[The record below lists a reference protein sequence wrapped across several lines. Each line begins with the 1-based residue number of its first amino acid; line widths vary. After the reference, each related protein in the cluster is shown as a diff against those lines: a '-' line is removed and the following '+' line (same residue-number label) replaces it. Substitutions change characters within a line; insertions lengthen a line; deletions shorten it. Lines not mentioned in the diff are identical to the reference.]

1 MADKKDTP
9 PPSGNSIEWAKK
21 RAEEAKKRLDAEAEQ
36 VKRTV
41 KKVSAPDSQ
50 MRLELWPES
59 TRGVPNAILRGSLFG
74 ISRERKV
81 LKKRTLV
88 AAVDGYEIR
97 FKGET
102 FNQTDLD
109 VLEAMLHL
117 AMPHSLGKK
126 VEFSVH
132 SFLQDIGR
140 GVGKEQHEQFKDQI
154 ARLIGGVVEIT
165 DILARRTF
173 IGTLINKAYR
183 DEKTGRYIV
192 IFDKDML
199 ALYESG
205 YTLIDWKER
214 MSLGQ
219 NNLAKWLHGFYST
232 HAAPFPYKVETI
244 LKLCGST
251 TTLKAFKVALK
262 KSLTE
267 LVTVEAIQSWSI
279 DASDL
284 VHIERMPTPTQMKHL
299 AIKKR
304 TV

>member
-9 PPSGNSIEWAKK
+9 PLRGNSIEWAKK
-21 RAEEAKKRLDAEAEQ
+21 RAEEAKKRLDAEADQ
-36 VKRTV
+36 GKKTV
-41 KKVSAPDSQ
+41 KKVSVPEAKMQ
-50 MRLELWPES
+50 LEIWPES
-59 TRGVPNAILRGSLFG
+59 SRGIPNVILRGSLFG

-117 AMPHSLGKK
+117 AMPHPLGKK

-132 SFLQDIGR
+132 SFLQDLGR
-140 GVGKEQHEQFKDQI
+140 KTSGEQHEKFKEQI
-154 ARLIGGVVEIT
+154 SRLIGGVVEIT
-165 DILARRTF
+165 DIKAKCTF
-173 IGTLINKAYR
+173 IGTLVHKAYR

-267 LVTVEAIQSWSI
+267 LVTVEVIQSWSI
-279 DASDL
+279 DESDL
-284 VHIERMPTPTQMKHL
+284 VYIERMPTPTQMKHL
-299 AIKKR
+299 ATKKR
-304 TV
+304 TT